1 MTDLKKRVGYVKWRG
16 ERVISYIQRAAGF
29 VVLAASSKIL
39 EIPLWWWLV
48 LPVSFIILWY
58 LDKYWFYPGESE
70 AALGENPEWQKKWEG
85 K

>member
-1 MTDLKKRVGYVKWRG
+1 MTDLKMRVGYAKWRG

-39 EIPLWWWLV
+39 EISLWWWLI
-48 LPVSFIILWY
+48 LPVVFAVLWW
-58 LDKYWFYPGESE
+58 LDKAWLYPGESD
-70 AALGENPEWQKKWEG
+70 AALRENPEWNRRMG